1 MKLYRY
7 SLYNA
12 LGLGLPLLFAIFSI
26 PYLLGALGDAQFGV
40 LTLIWALVSYFGLF
54 DLGLGRAMTQLISPL
69 FSNDSEPNRKKAGEI
84 VFNGNLLLS
93 LLGVGVLVTLLLFCD
108 SITANIEGMSSH
120 SQFKQTIVVVALTM
134 PAIMLTNGL
143 RGILEANNDF
153 AIVNLIR
160 LPMGIWNFIGPCAV
174 CYFFSSSLFLITV
187 SLALGRWGATFV
199 HLYFVFRALSKKKI
213 QLKFTTAHTKLLVS
227 SGGWMAV
234 SNVISSLMG
243 YLDRFIIAFS
253 LTALAVSYYSIP
265 HEMITKLWII
275 PTAITASIFPTFSNK
290 INIIQRE
297 IVFKKAVLLNL
308 IFILPLCLFIMIFAK
323 DILTIWID
331 GEFSTNSYKVLMILS
346 LGMFIGSFA
355 SVPYTALQAM
365 GYQKKT
371 ALIHCCE
378 FIVFVGAIY
387 FLTVTY
393 GVIGAALAWTIR
405 SVIDTAIM
413 YYFYSKYNKVETSY
427 EC

>member
-12 LGLGLPLLFAIFSI
+12 LGLGLPLVFAIFSI
-26 PYLLGALGDAQFGV
+26 PYLLGELGDAQFGV
-40 LTLIWALVSYFGLF
+40 LTLIWAMVSYFGLF

-69 FSNDSEPNRKKAGEI
+69 FLKDSEVNRKKAGEI
-84 VFNGNLLLS
+84 AFNGNLLLL
-93 LLGVGVLVTLLLFCD
+93 LLGTGVLVILLLFGD
-108 SITANIEGMSSH
+108 TITANIEGMSNY
-120 SQFKQTIVVVALTM
+120 SQFQQTIVVVALTM

-174 CYFFSSSLFLITV
+174 CYLFSSNLFLITV
-187 SLALGRWGATFV
+187 SLALGRWVATFV
-199 HLYFVFRALSKKKI
+199 HLYFVFGMLSKKKI
-213 QLKFTTAHTKLLVS
+213 QFTFSATHTKLLVS

-253 LTALAVSYYSIP
+253 LSALAVSYYSIP

-290 INIIQRE
+290 INIMQRKV
-297 IVFKKAVLLNL
+297 VFKKAVLLNL
-308 IFILPLCLFIMIFAK
+308 IFILPICLIVMVFAK
-323 DILTIWID
+323 DILSLWINS
-331 GEFSTNSYKVLMILS
+331 GFSTNSYKVLIILS
-346 LGMFIGSFA
+346 LGMLIGSFA
-355 SVPYTALQAM
+355 SVPYTAMQAM

-378 FIVFVGAIY
+378 LVVFVGVIY

-393 GVIGAALAWTIR
+393 GVIGAAIAWTIR
-405 SVIDTAIM
+405 AVIDTAVM
-413 YYFYSKYNKVETSY
+413 YYFYNKYNKVESSY

>member
-12 LGLGLPLLFAIFSI
+12 LGLGLPLIFAIFSI
-26 PYLLGALGDAQFGV
+26 PYLLGELGDAQFGI
-40 LTLIWALVSYFGLF
+40 LTLIWAMVSYFGLF

-69 FSNDSEPNRKKAGEI
+69 FSYDSEFNRKKAGEI
-84 VFNGNLLLS
+84 VFNGNLLLL
-93 LLGVGVLVTLLLFCD
+93 LLGGGVLVCLLLFGD
-108 SITANIEGMSSH
+108 SITANIEGVSAN
-120 SQFKQTIVVVALTM
+120 SQFKNTITVVALTM

-153 AIVNLIR
+153 AIVNIIR

-174 CYFFSSSLFLITV
+174 CYFFSSDLFLITV
-187 SLALGRWGATFV
+187 SLAVGRWVATFV
-199 HLYFVFRALSKKKI
+199 HLYFVFRMLSNKKI
-213 QLKFTTAHTKLLVS
+213 PLTFAATHTKVLVS
-227 SGGWMAV
+227 SGGWMAI
-234 SNVISSLMG
+234 SNVVSSLMG

-253 LTALAVSYYSIP
+253 LSALAVSYYSIP

-290 INIIQRE
+290 INLIQRK

-323 DILTIWID
+323 DILSLWINS
-331 GEFSTNSYKVLMILS
+331 EFSKNSYKVLIILS

-355 SVPYTALQAM
+355 SVPYTAMQAM

-378 FIVFVGAIY
+378 FIVFIGVIY

-393 GVIGAALAWTIR
+393 GVIGAAVAWTIR
-405 SVIDTAIM
+405 AVIDTAIM
-413 YYFYSKYNKVETSY
+413 YYFYNKYNRVENSY